1 MPMASKCQF
10 RRNDGRRCGANAQS
24 GKTLCVFH
32 DPARAAAGRRA
43 RRLGGINRSRAAAI
57 LPPETPDNPLSS
69 TQDVSLLLGESINQV
84 RRGQLDPRVANALG
98 YLASSSC
105 LEFIVAHEMAHLL
118 ERHHNE
124 RFKGFMDA
132 LSPNW
137 RLHREQLN

>member
-57 LPPETPDNPLSS
+57 LPSETPDNPLSS

-84 RRGQLDPRVANALG
+84 RRGQLDPRVANAVG
-98 YLASSSC
+98 YLASILLGALQQGP
-105 LEFIVAHEMAHLL
+105 LEARLSRL
-118 ERHHNE
+118 EATLGFETRMKNE
-124 RFKGFMDA
+124 A
-132 LSPNW
+132 PAT
-137 RLHREQLN
+137 